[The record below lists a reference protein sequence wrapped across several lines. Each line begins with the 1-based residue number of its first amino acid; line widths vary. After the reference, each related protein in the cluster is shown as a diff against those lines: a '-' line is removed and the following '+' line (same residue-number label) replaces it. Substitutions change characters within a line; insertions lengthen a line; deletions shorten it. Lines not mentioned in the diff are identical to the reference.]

1 MTPSIHFPLQLSSVS
16 KTFSSK
22 GRKIVAVDNVSFSLT
37 PGEVTGLIGPDAA
50 GKTTLMRLVAN
61 LLLPDKGKIE
71 VLGMDAG
78 SQGKA
83 IQASIGY
90 MPQSFG
96 LYEDLTVLENLDF
109 YANMQGVPLDQRKD
123 RYDKLMQMTGMQAF
137 MQRLAGKLSGG
148 MKQKLGLA
156 CALVRPPPL
165 LLLDEPTVGVDPV
178 SRRDLWEIVYR
189 QVQDEGMSV
198 LMSTTYLDEAER
210 CHEVLLMH
218 EGKLLGQD
226 KPEVFNKT
234 LSGRTFQLE
243 AKGIRYRSLLAKL
256 EQRDDILDASL
267 GEDGIHLITPAD
279 VLLDKASLLADL
291 KNNTEASEV
300 EINHVSACFE
310 DVFIATLKTQKPVVN
325 NLLTVINAVTETSHE
340 EVIRVHDLER
350 RFGDFVAVKEV
361 GFVVRRGEIFGL
373 LGANGAGK
381 STTFRMLCGLLPPTG
396 GTLSVAG
403 NDLRTASAKARRNI
417 GYMAQKFS
425 LYTNLS
431 VIQNL
436 RFFARAYGL
445 NKQRQAER
453 IQWALETFELASYQD
468 MNAGQ
473 LPLGYKQRLSFAAA
487 LMHDPDILFLDEP
500 TSGVDPLAR
509 KEFWQRTNALAEAGV
524 TILVTTHFM
533 QEANYCDRLVIMAD
547 GSILAAGTPHEI
559 RKRAKTKEQDNP
571 GMEDAFIYLIEHQEN
586 NLPGESHG

>member
-1 MTPSIHFPLQLSSVS
+1 MTSPLQLSSVS
-16 KTFSSK
+16 KSFSNE

-61 LLLPDKGKIE
+61 LLLPDIGQIQ
-71 VLGMDAG
+71 VLGMDTET
-78 SQGKA
+78 QGQT

-96 LYEDLTVLENLDF
+96 LYEDLSVQENLDL
-109 YANMQGVPLDQRKD
+109 YANLQGVPLAQRKT
-123 RYDKLMQMTGMQAF
+123 RYDTLMQMTGMQAF
-137 MQRLAGKLSGG
+137 TKRLTGKLSGG

-178 SRRDLWEIVYR
+178 SRRELWEIIYR

-226 KPEVFNKT
+226 KPGIFSKT
-234 LSGRTFQLE
+234 LAGRTFQLE
-243 AKGIRYRSLLAKL
+243 AKGVRYRSLQARL
-256 EQRDDILDASL
+256 EQRSDILDASL

-279 VLLDKASLLADL
+279 TPLDKVNLIKELG
-291 KNNTEASEV
+291 NNTQARDIV
-300 EINHVSACFE
+300 IKPVLARFE
-310 DVFIATLKTQKPVVN
+310 DVFIATLKTQQPQAGKRIAEKVV
-325 NLLTVINAVTETSHE
+325 VAERSHE

-350 RFGDFVAVKEV
+350 RFGDFIAVKKIE
-361 GFVVRRGEIFGL
+361 FVVRRGEIFGL

-403 NDLRTASAKARRNI
+403 HDLRTASAKARRNI

-431 VIQNL
+431 VLQNL

-445 NKQRQAER
+445 NKRHQGER
-453 IQWALETFELASYQD
+453 IQWALETFELASYQG
-468 MNAGQ
+468 MNTGE

-487 LMHDPDILFLDEP
+487 LMHEPDILFLDEP

-509 KEFWQRTNALAEAGV
+509 QEFWQRTNALAEAGV
-524 TILVTTHFM
+524 TVLVTTHFM
-533 QEANYCDRLVIMAD
+533 QEANCCDRLVIMAE
-547 GSILAAGTPHEI
+547 GNILAAGTPHEI
-559 RKRAKTKEQDNP
+559 RQWAKTPEQDNP
-571 GMEDAFIYLIEHQEN
+571 SMEDAFIYLIEHQESE
-586 NLPGESHG
+586 PSRKKA